1 MTIDEKKLE
10 GYITLKEASEL
21 FGYSPDYIGQLI
33 RKGKIE
39 GKQVYANVAWMTTKN
54 SLDEYLSRERGGAQ
68 SAGRAPFF
76 ERTMR
81 ILLRDDTVRAAKW
94 ILTALIPV
102 LGILVIFEF
111 YFISISIDRKLTLD
125 AQRRLDSA
133 SVVAGVGVADSNAE
147 YFSYEK

>member
-54 SLDEYLSRERGGAQ
+54 SLDEYLSRERGVAQ
-68 SAGRAPFF
+68 STERAPFF

-81 ILLRDDTVRAAKW
+81 VLLRDETVRITKW
-94 ILTALIPV
+94 MLTALIPV
-102 LGILVIFEF
+102 LVILAMLEF

-125 AQRRLDSA
+125 AQHRLEREML
-133 SVVAGVGVADSNAE
+133 VAGVSVADTNAE

>member
-1 MTIDEKKLE
+1 MTIEEKKLE

-33 RKGKIE
+33 RKGKVE
-39 GKQVYANVAWMTTKN
+39 GKQVYANVAWMTTKD
-54 SLDEYLSRERGGAQ
+54 SLDEYLSRERGAAQ
-68 SAGRAPFF
+68 VSEKVPFH

-81 ILLRDDTVRAAKW
+81 FLLRDDTVRVAKW
-94 ILTALIPV
+94 LLAALIP
-102 LGILVIFEF
+102 ILAVFAMFVF

-125 AQRRLDSA
+125 AQHRLDMKTITANVSE
-133 SVVAGVGVADSNAE
+133 SNSSAE